1 MKSKINI
8 NIKEFDDGIRRMVNE
23 TFSDYMI
30 EVRIKDLNGNIQKL
44 EINRYDIAQLISIF
58 LQNKYNL
65 THEN

>member
-1 MKSKINI
+1 
-8 NIKEFDDGIRRMVNE
+8 MVNE